1 MDLQYFGKISG
12 KVIPVKIWLKL
23 THKALPS
30 GLSLFILNGLDSSR
44 VFCYWGRIIVVKL
57 IQACLRSASQ
67 VRGFMF
73 TLLAVAMVSITF
85 GCTTLSVQHGPPLN
99 SRSQWVLLPVAN
111 NSESPQAGKKI
122 EAILATLLRARGVNN
137 LGLYPPLEQ
146 TGAFPV
152 LDEQQHYE
160 RTLAWARHQGFRYGI
175 TGSVDEWRY
184 KSGVER
190 EPAVGLSLRVVDM
203 ASGDVFWS
211 ASGARSGWGREPLSG
226 TAQKLLTKMLAAIEF
241 GSIAKLD

>member
-1 MDLQYFGKISG
+1 MDLQYFGKVTG
-12 KVIPVKIWLKL
+12 KVIP
-23 THKALPS
+23 
-30 GLSLFILNGLDSSR
+30 
-44 VFCYWGRIIVVKL
+44 
-57 IQACLRSASQ
+57 

-85 GCTTLSVQHGPPLN
+85 GCTTLSIQHGPPLN

-111 NSESPQAGKKI
+111 HSDSPQAGKKI
-122 EAILATLLRARGVNN
+122 EAILATLLRVRGVKN

-152 LDEQQHYE
+152 LDDEQQNYE
-160 RTLAWARHQGFRYGI
+160 RTLAWAQHQGFRYGI

-226 TAQKLLTKMLAAIEF
+226 TAQKLLTKMLAAIKF
-241 GSIAKLD
+241 GSTAKLD